1 MNVSRDHPKSMLN
14 KLKPFTF
21 TLTATGTIA
30 FITGV
35 CGLFVVGASKPNANT
50 QQIKS
55 FSEFLGKSGA
65 AAFVIG
71 YPIVMMPKKKHSGDY
86 LMANQSLSYLSKLRQ
101 PESLTTCKAN
111 ASN

>member
-1 MNVSRDHPKSMLN
+1 MLN
-14 KLKPFTF
+14 KQKPFAF

-35 CGLFVVGASKPNANT
+35 CGLFVVGASKQNANT

-55 FSEFLGKSGA
+55 LSEFLGKSGA
-65 AAFVIG
+65 AAFIIG
-71 YPIVMMPKKKHSGDY
+71 YPIVMMPKKKHSGGY
-86 LMANQSLSYLSKLRQ
+86 LMTNQSLSDLSKVRQ
-101 PESLTTCKAN
+101 QESLTICKAN